1 MVSGSQITEDIK
13 KRLSEKFGEEE
24 FSAAMERARIRADL
38 MKVLRARR
46 IECNMDQTELAA
58 LLNTNQQQISRYES
72 GENNLSVDRLL
83 VYAKALNLEI
93 EIKDK
98 DDDRVLITV

>member
-13 KRLSEKFGEEE
+13 KRLSEKFGKDE

-38 MKVLRARR
+38 MRVLRARR
-46 IECNMDQTELAA
+46 IECKMDQTQLATI
-58 LLNTNQQQISRYES
+58 LNTNQQQISRYES
-72 GENNLSVDRLL
+72 GENNLSIDRLI

-93 EIKDK
+93 EVKVK